1 MITHIR
7 SITLRELKMDDLQ
20 TSFDNYSKTIGN
32 DEDPHSIA
40 IKLSAKFI
48 GIRVNKD
55 NQKQVSVMLN
65 IEMKFL
71 TEDEN
76 NEENKLSSINV
87 RYEIR
92 LDVDKEISD
101 SSDESIEKVVSQNEV
116 MNIVE
121 PYFRELISTLID
133 RTEISLGPIP
143 YHFWENK

>member
-7 SITLRELKMDDLQ
+7 SIILHELKMDDLQ
-20 TSFDNYSKTIGN
+20 MAFDNYSRTIGN
-32 DEDPHSIA
+32 DEDPHSIT
-40 IKLSAKFI
+40 IKLSTNFI

-55 NQKQVSVMLN
+55 NQRQVSVMLN

-76 NEENKLSSINV
+76 KEEDKLSSINV
-87 RYEIR
+87 KYEIR
-92 LDVDKEISD
+92 LDVDKEIPD
-101 SSDESIEKVVSQNEV
+101 SSDESVEKVVPQNEV
-116 MNIVE
+116 LNIVE

>member
-1 MITHIR
+1 
-7 SITLRELKMDDLQ
+7 MDDLQ
-20 TSFDNYSKTIGN
+20 MAFDNYSRTIGN
-32 DEDPHSIA
+32 DEDPHSIT
-40 IKLSAKFI
+40 IKLSTNFI

-55 NQKQVSVMLN
+55 NQRQVSVMLN

-76 NEENKLSSINV
+76 KEEDKLSSINV
-87 RYEIR
+87 KYEIR
-92 LDVDKEISD
+92 LDVDKEIPD
-101 SSDESIEKVVSQNEV
+101 SSDESVEKVVPQNEV
-116 MNIVE
+116 LNIVE